1 MGALMGLL
9 LDPGLSGYTLA
20 PDGPT
25 TPGRT
30 ADVLVA
36 RHRRLPRDRM
46 GHRLTASGRSLIG
59 QALVTTYGPRAGV
72 APGAL
77 VRDAHRR
84 WSVPS
89 LGLNASVA
97 HCGEFSAVAFAPA
110 AHAIGVDVQDERDRP
125 YALRWL
131 GDLLARQEPAT
142 IRDFA
147 ECEALIKASH
157 LTKET
162 FAGTR
167 LPEWRPG
174 WRPMAERVETEG
186 VTGGRSGTGTG
197 AGAAMGTK
205 PAPRSGTGTGTEAA
219 PSSGTGTGTEAAPGA
234 RAPSA
239 SETAPPPPTPTYHV
253 RSLVLRP
260 EGAPPLHLALAC
272 DAPVPVRFHHLERE

>member
-9 LDPGLSGYTLA
+9 LDPGLTGYTLA

-25 TPGRT
+25 SPGRRT
-30 ADVLVA
+30 VDVLVA
-36 RHRRLPRDRM
+36 RHHRLPRDRM
-46 GHRLTASGRSLIG
+46 GHRLSASGRSLIG
-59 QALVTTYGPRAGV
+59 QALTTTYGPRARV

-110 AHAIGVDVQDERDRP
+110 AHTIGVDVQDERDRP

-131 GDLLARQEPAT
+131 GDLLAREEPAT
-142 IRDFA
+142 TRDFA

-174 WRPMAERVETEG
+174 WRPMAEQAGGEG
-186 VTGGRSGTGTG
+186 VTGGRAGPGTGARSGPGTGTG
-197 AGAAMGTK
+197 A
-205 PAPRSGTGTGTEAA
+205 S
-219 PSSGTGTGTEAAPGA
+219 PGA
-234 RAPSA
+234 LA
-239 SETAPPPPTPTYHV
+239 TAPTPESARPTPTYHV

>member
-9 LDPGLSGYTLA
+9 LDPGLTGYTLA

-25 TPGRT
+25 SPGRR
-30 ADVLVA
+30 AVDVLVA
-36 RHRRLPRDRM
+36 RHHRLPRDRM
-46 GHRLTASGRSLIG
+46 GHRLSASGRSLIG
-59 QALVTTYGPRAGV
+59 QALTTTYGPRARV

-110 AHAIGVDVQDERDRP
+110 AHTIGVDVQDERDRP

-131 GDLLARQEPAT
+131 GDLLAREEPAT

-174 WRPMAERVETEG
+174 WRPMAEQAGGEG
-186 VTGGRSGTGTG
+186 VTGGRAGPGTGARSGPGSGTGAETVTGTRPGPGTG
-197 AGAAMGTK
+197 AGA
-205 PAPRSGTGTGTEAA
+205 S
-219 PSSGTGTGTEAAPGA
+219 PGA
-234 RAPSA
+234 LA
-239 SETAPPPPTPTYHV
+239 TAPTPESARPTPTYHV

>member
-9 LDPGLSGYTLA
+9 LDPGLTGYTLA

-25 TPGRT
+25 SPGRRT
-30 ADVLVA
+30 VDVLVA
-36 RHRRLPRDRM
+36 RHHRLPRDRM
-46 GHRLTASGRSLIG
+46 GHRLSASGRSLIG
-59 QALVTTYGPRAGV
+59 QALTTTYGPWARV

-131 GDLLARQEPAT
+131 GDLLAREEPAT

-174 WRPMAERVETEG
+174 WRPMAERASGEG
-186 VTGGRSGTGTG
+186 ATG
-197 AGAAMGTK
+197 AGQAPARARG
-205 PAPRSGTGTGTEAA
+205 PAPAA
-219 PSSGTGTGTEAAPGA
+219 VRARRPSRAPG
-234 RAPSA
+234 PD
-239 SETAPPPPTPTYHV
+239 
-253 RSLVLRP
+253 P
-260 EGAPPLHLALAC
+260 EQEQGLPQGP
-272 DAPVPVRFHHLERE
+272 R